1 MRRQALAIPFVLAL
15 AIPAVSFGDDAKA
28 AKGKEIYGLRKCK
41 MCHSIAGE
49 GNKKTPLDGVGSK
62 HDEATLRKWIVSPK
76 EMKPDI
82 KKPDFS
88 KTITG
93 DDLDAL
99 VAYLASLK
107 KS

>member
-1 MRRQALAIPFVLAL
+1 MRRQVLAIPFVLAL
-15 AIPAVSFGDDAKA
+15 AFPAVGSGDDAKV
-28 AKGKEIYGLRKCK
+28 AKGKEVYGLRKCK

-49 GNKKTPLDGVGSK
+49 GNKKTSLDGVGSK
-62 HDEATLRKWIVSPK
+62 FDEATLRKWIVSPK